1 MKVRL
6 CIYNAFIAIIFSLAA
21 VTPSVAQQ
29 STFKYG
35 VEYKC
40 GEERV
45 VVFYCRNDSGQ
56 QVSASDNYC
65 HVEYP
70 DRPRRMVEIP
80 VFASVLQSEIA
91 AHLKTCTDPKGSPAG
106 PSSNSKVLPEANLR
120 AKAQA
125 KIDQAYTFFQAKDYV
140 KAIEA
145 NKAASAIDPTWFQP
159 YVRIAICYSHLNQ
172 WPETLA
178 AGKQAVALAPRN
190 EAALL
195 SIAKAQNELKLYA
208 EALETSRQLIKI
220 TPNLSVAH
228 QMSGII
234 YLNQK
239 QYEQASASF
248 SEAIRLKPDD
258 ALSHHMLGSVYYNLK
273 NYSKAIESYEQA
285 IRLKYDYA
293 AVSHASIG
301 DAYLYGLNQYD
312 KAVTSYREAIR
323 LRPGYDYASKALGL
337 AYLSLK
343 QYPEAL
349 AAFLEAE
356 RLKPDIAEYLY
367 NSGHTYVLMG
377 KKSDALRLYRRLIRN
392 KTWAPKLFD
401 EIKAMR

>member
-1 MKVRL
+1 MKVKP
-6 CIYNAFIAIIFSLAA
+6 CIYNAWIAIIFSLAA
-21 VTPSVAQQ
+21 AIPLVAQQ
-29 STFKYG
+29 SFKYN
-35 VEYKC
+35 VEYIC
-40 GEERV
+40 GKERV
-45 VVFYCRNDSGQ
+45 VVYYCRNDRGQ
-56 QVSASDNYC
+56 QVSALDNYC

-70 DRPRRMVEIP
+70 DRPRRMAEIA
-80 VFASVLQSEIA
+80 VFASVLQSDVA
-91 AHLKTCTDPKGSPAG
+91 AQLKTCTDPKGSPAG

-125 KIDQAYTFFQAKDYV
+125 KIDLAYTFFQAKDYV

-159 YVRIAICYSHLNQ
+159 YVRIAICYSYLNQ

-190 EAALL
+190 EALL

-208 EALETSRQLIKI
+208 EALETIRQLIKI
-220 TPNLSVAH
+220 TPNLSLAH
-228 QMSGII
+228 YTSGTI
-234 YLNQK
+234 YYNQK

-258 ALSHHMLGSVYYNLK
+258 ALSHQMLGSVYYSLK

-301 DAYLYGLNQYD
+301 DAYLFKLNQYE
-312 KAVTSYREAIR
+312 KAMTAYREA
-323 LRPGYDYASKALGL
+323 LRIKPDYDYASNALGL

-343 QYPEAL
+343 QHPEAL

-356 RLKPDIAEYLY
+356 RLRPDNAEYRY
-367 NSGHTYVLMG
+367 NSGHTFVLMG
-377 KKSDALRLYRRLIRN
+377 KKSEALRVYRTLIGN

-401 EIKAMR
+401 EIKVMK